1 MPSAVK
7 MALAD
12 YDDLRTQT
20 EALKA
25 EVERLKAAVKSMVEG
40 DDIEKMRATMR
51 LEFSGDI
58 NGRSGE
64 ERCAM
69 LALGTKQP
77 ANIFEAISIAY
88 ANGYYAGCAEAA
100 KENT

>member
-1 MPSAVK
+1 MPSTVT

-12 YDDLRTQT
+12 YDDLRAQT
-20 EALKA
+20 SALRA

-58 NGRSGE
+58 DRRSGE
-64 ERCAM
+64 ERRAM
-69 LALGTKQP
+69 LALGTNRP
-77 ANIFEAISIAY
+77 TDIFEAVSIAY
-88 ANGYYAGCAEAA
+88 ANGYYAGRAEAT